1 MSDPAVAVQRQ
12 QVRQQG
18 LIAGLITLPFRLF
31 GVLAGSLVLCIAIEC
46 IGMHFFWPEQG
57 WRHAQG
63 MLNYE
68 LSQVSEHFTQSVLV
82 QEPGRSALQLVEW
95 AYQGLFEPPRFLR
108 RLLRLRRWSHHE
120 EVTEVFT
127 RGHRARSAHGVRCQG
142 PVPIAVGGH

>member
-18 LIAGLITLPFRLF
+18 LIAGLVTLPFRLF
-31 GVLAGSLVLCIAIEC
+31 GVLIGSLVLCIVIEC
-46 IGMHFFWPEQG
+46 IGMHFLWPEQG

-82 QEPGRSALQLVEW
+82 QEPGRSARQLVEW
-95 AYQGLFEPPRFLR
+95 AYQGLFVKTGCWTGYATPRR
-108 RLLRLRRWSHHE
+108 NHAPARTARCRTSATTSRSS
-120 EVTEVFT
+120 TCT
-127 RGHRARSAHGVRCQG
+127 SRAT
-142 PVPIAVGGH
+142 

>member
-68 LSQVSEHFTQSVLV
+68 PVSYTHLTL
-82 QEPGRSALQLVEW
+82 PTKA
-95 AYQGLFEPPRFLR
+95 
-108 RLLRLRRWSHHE
+108 
-120 EVTEVFT
+120 
-127 RGHRARSAHGVRCQG
+127 
-142 PVPIAVGGH
+142 

>member
-68 LSQVSEHFTQSVLV
+68 LSQVSSISRKACWC
-82 QEPGRSALQLVEW
+82 RS
-95 AYQGLFEPPRFLR
+95 
-108 RLLRLRRWSHHE
+108 
-120 EVTEVFT
+120 
-127 RGHRARSAHGVRCQG
+127 RGAAPSSSSSG
-142 PVPIAVGGH
+142 PTKDCS

>member
-31 GVLAGSLVLCIAIEC
+31 GVLCGSLLLCIVIEC

-68 LSQVSEHFTQSVLV
+68 LSQVSEHFTQRAGAGAGAQRAARRVGLPRTVRENGPAGLDTRRAAQSRAGAPARRRTSATTSV
-82 QEPGRSALQLVEW
+82 RSTCMW
-95 AYQGLFEPPRFLR
+95 
-108 RLLRLRRWSHHE
+108 
-120 EVTEVFT
+120 
-127 RGHRARSAHGVRCQG
+127 RAT
-142 PVPIAVGGH
+142 